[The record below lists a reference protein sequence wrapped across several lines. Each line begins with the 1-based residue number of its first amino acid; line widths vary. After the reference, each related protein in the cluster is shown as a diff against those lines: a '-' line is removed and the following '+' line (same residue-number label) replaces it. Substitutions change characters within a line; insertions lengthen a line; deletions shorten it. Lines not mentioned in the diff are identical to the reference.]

1 MLFVQLRFILSFS
14 ILIAISTSPSTTLLL
29 LLMYSEEDEDDNN
42 VSLTV
47 GFFVGLGADATCCC
61 IPANV
66 DVLLLVGV

>member
-29 LLMYSEEDEDDNN
+29 LLLYSEEDDNN